1 MKESSFT
8 CDHDVPAPSC
18 AEELLVDSNNLSVGL
33 AFIAG
38 LVSFLSP
45 CVLSLVPAYAG
56 YLSSR
61 AITAQ
66 GEIIEN
72 RWGTVAHGLAFVL
85 GFSAVF
91 VALGAAAGALGTALF
106 QARELLTKTGGIVV
120 ILFGLHT
127 MGVIH
132 IPFLEYDT
140 RRQQAPDRRLGYLSS
155 SLMGVFFSAGWSP
168 CVGPVLGA
176 VLTFALNAGNIGRGV
191 VLLSAYSLG
200 LGIPFLI
207 AAAGIG
213 RVSELLRRYG
223 KYMRYTSFVAG
234 LFLIVIGLLLLTDS
248 LQVFAR
254 FAFVSDWQIFLED
267 GAVAFWQ
274 QLTRGAR

>member
-1 MKESSFT
+1 VDPNHLSF
-8 CDHDVPAPSC
+8 
-18 AEELLVDSNNLSVGL
+18 GL
-33 AFIAG
+33 AFVVG

-45 CVLSLVPAYAG
+45 CVLSLVPAYVG
-56 YLSSR
+56 YLGSR
-61 AITAQ
+61 AITSN
-66 GEIIEN
+66 GETIEN

-85 GFSAVF
+85 GFSVVF
-91 VALGAAAGALGTALF
+91 VALGAAASALGAALF
-106 QARELLTKTGGIVV
+106 EACGLLTKIGGVIV

-155 SLMGVFFSAGWSP
+155 SLMGVFFPASAASADAAESTGWSP

-176 VLTFALNAGNIGRGV
+176 VLTLALNANDVGRGV

-200 LGIPFLI
+200 LGIPFLM

-213 RVSELLRRYG
+213 RVSRLLRRYG
-223 KYMRYTSFVAG
+223 KYMRYMSFVAG
-234 LFLIVIGLLLLTDS
+234 LFLFGIGLLLFTDS

-254 FAFVSDWQIFLED
+254 YAFLSDLQTYIDE
-267 GAVAFWQ
+267 GVVTFWQ
-274 QLTRGAR
+274 RLTRGGQ